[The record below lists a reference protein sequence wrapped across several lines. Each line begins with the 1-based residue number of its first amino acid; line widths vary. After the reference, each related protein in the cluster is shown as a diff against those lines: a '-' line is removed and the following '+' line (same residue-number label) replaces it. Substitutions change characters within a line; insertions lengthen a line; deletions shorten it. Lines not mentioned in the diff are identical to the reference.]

1 MPLPKMTHVKISV
14 PENNRMVSNTGVCTL
29 CSGSIDGETGTKLDV
44 EKQSALKRA
53 VSVVLRLQL
62 EDSASV
68 CISCAENVVAVE
80 QRMGRWVGNFT
91 KKKT

>member
-1 MPLPKMTHVKISV
+1 MDNVKINV
-14 PENNRMVSNTGVCTL
+14 PDRNRMVSNTGVCTL
-29 CSGSIDGETGTKLDV
+29 CSVSIDNGETRAKLEV

>member
-1 MPLPKMTHVKISV
+1 
-14 PENNRMVSNTGVCTL
+14 MVSNTGVCTL
-29 CSGSIDGETGTKLDV
+29 CSVSIDNSETRAKLDV

-68 CISCAENVVAVE
+68 CISSSENVVAVE
-80 QRMGRWVGNFT
+80 QRMGRWVGNIT
-91 KKKT
+91 ENKINT

>member
-1 MPLPKMTHVKISV
+1 
-14 PENNRMVSNTGVCTL
+14 MVSHTGLCTL
-29 CSGSIDGETGTKLDV
+29 CSDTIDAETKLDV

-53 VSVVLRLQL
+53 VGVVLRVQL

-80 QRMGRWVGNFT
+80 QRMGRWVG
-91 KKKT
+91 KVIEVD